1 MGTKA
6 RNKPGGGMLL
16 LEGQC
21 STKVLW
27 SAIAGELRDGGPCSR
42 MQGILIC
49 SKSQKQ
55 KFVQK
60 KIVQISSKRKTKENL
75 YPLLTIRGN
84 IVTKDEEKAEVLHA
98 FLASVFNNK
107 TSCCQ
112 GIQLL
117 ELEDRLGA
125 E

>member
-1 MGTKA
+1 M
-6 RNKPGGGMLL
+6 
-16 LEGQC
+16 E
-21 STKVLW
+21 VL
-27 SAIAGELRDGGPCSR
+27 AAAR

>member
-27 SAIAGELRDGGPCSR
+27 SAIAGELRDGGPCSSKDAR
-42 MQGILIC
+42 NIDMFKIPEAEIC
-49 SKSQKQ
+49 T
-55 KFVQK
+55 K
-60 KIVQISSKRKTKENL
+60 KNCTDQQKRKTKENL

-84 IVTKDEEKAEVLHA
+84 IVTKDEEKAEVLYA

-107 TSCCQ
+107 TSCYQ
-112 GIQLL
+112 GIGRQ
-117 ELEDRLGA
+117 RQGA